1 MKLFTSK
8 RHNFRSGAHL
18 SADMRKL
25 MLRFS
30 TVSMIIVSLILLSS
44 LLVWLIEGKG
54 NESNTIRNM
63 WDGIWWAIVT
73 VTTVG
78 YGDKYPVT
86 PYGRI
91 IGLTLIIAGFT
102 SLSVFT
108 GLIAS
113 MFVEDRLKGAKGLK
127 QIKTHNH
134 IVICGWNKT
143 ADVIL
148 KAMVDRNMM
157 DIEIVLITNQTAE
170 FFEGIESRFPNLC
183 VKFVRGEPTSEEIL
197 RRASVNSASQV
208 IILADQ
214 GLDHQNADD
223 RTIII
228 ANAIHYNAPKAKITV
243 QLING
248 ENRNLLLRIG
258 IDNIMVC
265 DEVGGYILADNILD
279 GSSLTIYNQLARDP
293 RSYLASIPID
303 QQFIGKTFGELYDQ
317 LNREKGVMVIGLMS
331 KEPEIDLE
339 SVFTDNTS
347 AIDQFI
353 KSTLA
358 PSKKL
363 KTEDKHNFRW
373 NPRQDSIIQEN
384 DHAVVLV

>member
-54 NESNTIRNM
+54 NESYTIRSM

-127 QIKTHNH
+127 QVKTHNH

-148 KAMVDRNMM
+148 KAMVDKDMM
-157 DIEIVLITNQTAE
+157 DIEIVLVTNQTAE
-170 FFEGIESRFPNLC
+170 FFEGIESRFPNLHI
-183 VKFVRGEPTSEEIL
+183 KFVRGEPISEEIL

-228 ANAIHYNAPKAKITV
+228 ANAIHYHAPKAKITV

-258 IDNIMVC
+258 IDSIMVC

-279 GSSLTIYNQLARDP
+279 ASSLNIYNQLARDP
-293 RSYLASIPID
+293 RSYLATIPID
-303 QQFIGKTFGELYDQ
+303 QQFIGKTFSELFDQ

-347 AIDQFI
+347 TIDQFI

-358 PSKKL
+358 QSKKL

-373 NPRQDSIIQEN
+373 NPKQDSIIQEN
-384 DHAVVLV
+384 DHAIVLV

>member
-1 MKLFTSK
+1 MKLFATK
-8 RHNFRSGAHL
+8 RHDSRLGAHL
-18 SADMRKL
+18 SADTRKL
-25 MLRFS
+25 LLRFT
-30 TVSMIIVSLILLSS
+30 TVTTLIVALILLSS
-44 LLVWLIEGKG
+44 LLVWLFEGRG
-54 NESNTIRNM
+54 TEGNTIRSI
-63 WDGIWWAIVT
+63 WDGVWWAVVT

-78 YGDKYPVT
+78 YGDMYPVT
-86 PYGRI
+86 TMGRVV
-91 IGLTLIIAGFT
+91 GLTLIIAGFT

-127 QIKTHNH
+127 QVKTHNH
-134 IVICGWNKT
+134 VVICGWNKT

-148 KAMVDRNMM
+148 KAMVEKEMT
-157 DIEIVLITNQTAE
+157 DIEIVLVTNQTPE
-170 FFEGIESRFPNLC
+170 FYEGIESRFPNLRI
-183 VKFVRGEPTSEEIL
+183 KFVRGEPTSEEIL

-228 ANAIHYNAPKAKITV
+228 ANAIHYHAPKAQITV

-258 IDNIMVC
+258 IDNIIVS
-265 DEVGGYILADNILD
+265 DEVGGYILANNIMD
-279 GSSLTIYNQLARDP
+279 KSSLSIFNQLARDP
-293 RSYLASIPID
+293 RSYLSDVPID
-303 QQFIGKTFGELYDQ
+303 EQFIGKTFGELYEY
-317 LNREKGVMVIGLMS
+317 LSREKGQMVIGLMS

-339 SVFTDNTS
+339 SIFTDNTS

-353 KSTLA
+353 KNTLA
-358 PSKKL
+358 QSKKL
-363 KTEDKHNFRW
+363 KAEDKHNFRW
-373 NPRQDSIIQEN
+373 NPKQDSIIQEN
-384 DHAVVLV
+384 DHAIVLV